1 VKSNPR
7 RSPIV
12 ASWAEKQV
20 QSLVDD
26 NMLRGSWAE
35 HLVAHFLDISD
46 RVPQW
51 SYFDLIDSNG
61 LRISVKQSVSTSPR
75 FAVGRTVHAWS
86 PTHGADGQWLPNGD
100 ENGYWCDAYV
110 FAWLNQA
117 QRDATLEEIL
127 DPDRWLFAALSRSEM
142 IALFPGDVDHGVVAG
157 QRTAGVNTLGRER
170 FLEGT
175 RLRST
180 LEALAR
186 GV

>member
-1 VKSNPR
+1 VNVDSNN
-7 RSPIV
+7 SSIV
-12 ASWAEKQV
+12 SSWAQKQV

-35 HLVAHFLDISD
+35 HLVAHFLGISD

-86 PTHGADGQWLPNGD
+86 PRRGVDGQWLPTGD
-100 ENGYWCDAYV
+100 ENGYWCDVYV

-117 QRDATLEEIL
+117 QRDTTLEEIL
-127 DPDRWLFAALSRSEM
+127 DPDRWLFASLSRSEM
-142 IALFPGDVDHGVVAG
+142 ITLFPGEVDDGVVTG
-157 QRTAGVNTLGRER
+157 QRTAGINTLGRER
-170 FLEGT
+170 FRPGT
-175 RLRST
+175 ELRS
-180 LEALAR
+180 
-186 GV
+186 GVDACLRPG